1 MTESMI
7 ALARRNVEEAG
18 ATNIEFI
25 HGTMESIPLPND
37 TVDVIISNC
46 VINLASDKDVV
57 LREAYRI
64 LKEGGRFAVS
74 DIVVRKPLPAEV
86 KKSME
91 MWTGCVAGALLEE
104 EYINK
109 LKEAGFSDTSIE
121 EVKVYTEADV
131 YFHNFLSLTVI

>member
-7 ALARRNVEEAG
+7 TLARRNVEEAG

-64 LKEGGRFAVS
+64 LKPGGRFAVS

-131 YFHNFLSLTVI
+131 YFHKFLSLTVM